1 MDAILIPK
9 INCGCKMSYY
19 EFVLVYN
26 EGVQWY
32 RDGMLCSD
40 NPYYGVSKILADRF
54 DDGYWDAEYGDKS

>member
-1 MDAILIPK
+1 MT
-9 INCGCKMSYY
+9 YY
-19 EFVLVYN
+19 EFALVYN